1 MILFDI
7 HLAHHSCLLRTSILV
22 CVVGRVPLDPLL
34 TELLEGGGDVFGGAL
49 EFPSQQAVKDI
60 AAKIVVS
67 VTQQK

>member
-1 MILFDI
+1 M
-7 HLAHHSCLLRTSILV
+7 

-34 TELLEGGGDVFGGAL
+34 TELLEGGGDVFGDAL

-67 VTQQK
+67 VTRQK